1 MTRLA
6 TMQVWNVELGLA
18 IHIKAPNGKYIVID
32 LGRKNNFSPL
42 YQLKNEKVGY
52 MVITHPHTKIISK
65 IFQILATHDLKFCG
79 V

>member
-32 LGRKNNFSPL
+32 
-42 YQLKNEKVGY
+42 
-52 MVITHPHTKIISK
+52 
-65 IFQILATHDLKFCG
+65 
-79 V
+79 